1 MTFVDMNVAKSR
13 FRSMWFAHPLIGDP
27 SFDTF
32 ERFAGNPVHEGIGVW
47 DWPVNGFLFVDPVSA
62 NWYVYVS
69 LYAKGYRHC
78 GTITLIRST
87 DKGKSWRNLG
97 PVFDGRGLAE
107 RYTPE
112 DAALATLDASV
123 VYENGIYHMVYG
135 WGSLKESQ
143 GGIAYAYSNH
153 PEGPFLKHP
162 HPIKNETDT
171 EPILGMYKR
180 TYASTLIRRRDDWL
194 ILAMMSMP
202 RNTGGSWSLV
212 ALTSEQPDGPYGNP
226 AFLLYPQ
233 SPFYLPA
240 PIEFYPAYVHDG
252 YVYAPSTS
260 VGRNRTYQAVFRAEL
275 ESAHSAEAWQLDQ
288 EGSCWHSEAR
298 QSERY
303 GIWGQTYSGQVMEDG
318 MLHAMYPAL
327 NERGEGTI
335 NLASRPWSEPYD
347 DNFVLSGNN
356 AAAVSFVRQG
366 YEMFRLTAELTS
378 TKAFSV
384 VWGWNGPV
392 GSTVMPRWAD
402 GMPHANMFT
411 DGLGLSVI
419 GDEFALIAV
428 TAQGSVEV
436 LEHTEKYDERDACWG
451 STVSGA
457 GTEPGADDSFGRP
470 PFREPQSYRIVIRQE
485 ASSCQLDINGK
496 MLTVMQGAAAGR
508 IGLIAGNGALVRC
521 TRFEIEGESR
531 EHWVELLPGE
541 GLAGAAQ
548 CPDKWD
554 FEMDSSYSK
563 GFGYRSTER
572 TGFAEETVSMLKWNF
587 RGDAFRVKMPVKG
600 YGKISVLLD
609 GQWLEDIVLL
619 PDGGIPGSRVVI
631 GRDGLADGNHA
642 VTMTL
647 LEGEMS
653 CDVFSYRVHR

>member
-1 MTFVDMNVAKSR
+1 MNFAESR

-32 ERFAGNPVHEGIGVW
+32 ERFAGNPIHEGIGVW
-47 DWPVNGFLFVDPVSA
+47 EWPVNGFLFADPVSG

-78 GTITLIRST
+78 GAVMLMRST
-87 DKGKSWRNLG
+87 DKGKNWRNLG

-107 RYTPE
+107 RYTPV
-112 DAALATLDASV
+112 DAALASLDASV
-123 VYENGIYHMVYG
+123 VYEDGIYHMVYG
-135 WGSLKESQ
+135 WGSLKEAQ
-143 GGIAYAYSNH
+143 GGIAYAYSDH

-171 EPILGMYKR
+171 ALILGMYKR
-180 TYASTLIRRRDDWL
+180 TYASTLIRRRGDWL

-212 ALTSEQPDGPYGNP
+212 ALTSERPDGPFGDP

-260 VGRNRTYQAVFRAEL
+260 VGRNRTYQAIFRAEL
-275 ESAHSAEAWQLDQ
+275 EQAHSAEAWQLVQD
-288 EGSCWHSEAR
+288 GSCWHSEAR

-303 GIWGQTYSGQVMEDG
+303 GIWGQTFSGQVMEDG
-318 MLHAMYPAL
+318 MLQAMYPAL

-335 NLASRPWSEPYD
+335 NMASRPWSEPYAD
-347 DNFVLSGNN
+347 RFVLSGNN
-356 AAAVSFVRQG
+356 AAAISFIRQG
-366 YEMFRLTAELTS
+366 YGDFSLAAEVTS
-378 TKAFSV
+378 TNTFTV

-402 GMPHANMFT
+402 GMPHASMFT
-411 DGLGLSVI
+411 HGLGLSVS

-428 TAQGSVEV
+428 TDLGTVEV
-436 LEHTEKYDERDACWG
+436 LARTQEYDERNACWA
-451 STVSGA
+451 GA
-457 GTEPGADDSFGRP
+457 DSSLGTEPEEDESDGRP
-470 PFREPQSYRIVIRQE
+470 PLGEPKAYRIMIRQE
-485 ASSCQLDINGK
+485 NSRCLVEVNGRR
-496 MLTVMQGAAAGR
+496 LTAERPAIAGR
-508 IGLIAGNGALVRC
+508 IGLIAGNGALVQC

-541 GLAGAAQ
+541 GLAGSAQ

-554 FEMDSSYSK
+554 FETDPSYSN
-563 GFGYRSTER
+563 GFGFRSTDR
-572 TGFAEETVSMLKWNF
+572 SGFAEETVSMLKWSF
-587 RGDAFRVKMPVKG
+587 RGDAFRVRMPVKG
-600 YGKISVLLD
+600 YGKISVTMD
-609 GQWLEDIVLL
+609 GQWLEDIELL
-619 PDGGIPGSRVVI
+619 PDAGIPGSRIVV
-631 GRDGLADGNHA
+631 GRDGLANANHA

-647 LEGEMS
+647 LEGEMC
-653 CDVFSYRVHR
+653 CDIFSYRVR